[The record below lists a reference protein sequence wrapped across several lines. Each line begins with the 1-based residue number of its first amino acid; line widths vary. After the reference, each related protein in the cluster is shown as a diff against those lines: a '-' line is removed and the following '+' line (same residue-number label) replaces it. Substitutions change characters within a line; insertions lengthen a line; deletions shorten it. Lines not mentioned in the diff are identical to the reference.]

1 MTLLWWRVLEI
12 RIYERISS
20 VSDDDVISDA
30 EVWCFLWPAREW
42 TVEQKI
48 ETPVIWEI

>member
-30 EVWCFLWPAREW
+30 ELWCFLCVVPDNLYSTAVSNDR
-42 TVEQKI
+42 
-48 ETPVIWEI
+48 